1 MFPKANILIVDDQRE
16 LREFIRFV
24 LKDKY
29 CVAVASAAKDAYKC
43 LAEYQV
49 NAVLLDFNMPDIDGI
64 TALTEI
70 KKKYPDMEVIMMS
83 GYAPPDTMRKA
94 FNLGA
99 FAFLIKPFE
108 VDELVNTIDAAL
120 RRNAS

>member
-24 LKDKY
+24 LRDKY
-29 CVAVASAAKDAYKC
+29 CVAVASAAEDAYKC
-43 LAEYQV
+43 LAECPV
-49 NAVLLDFNMPDIDGI
+49 NAVLLDYNMPEIDGI

-70 KKKYPDMEVIMMS
+70 KKRYHDMEVIMMS
-83 GYAPPDTMRKA
+83 GYAPPDAMRKA
-94 FNLGA
+94 FRLGA
-99 FAFLIKPFE
+99 FAFLMKPFE
-108 VDELVNTIDAAL
+108 VDELINTIDAAL